1 MPKDQF
7 IPKEEDKMNDS
18 SRKYWTLLI
27 VALVLML
34 GGSLLAWYINS
45 GAGAAAIKEIKIY
58 GTNGYVISAYLY
70 TPSSATAQKPAPA
83 ILAFHGLNNQKNYMA
98 NTALE
103 FARRGFVVLN
113 ADMSG
118 HGFSNGANGENGY
131 GGPDALKYLRSLAT
145 VDKNNIGIVGMSQGG
160 FGPAT
165 VAAQAIPDGY
175 NSIFYMESEC
185 NAPGNP
191 NLTPCKGLKNVAYN
205 IGTATEM
212 GIMVLANQGSDVP
225 NSQVVKAVFGIS
237 DTVQVGKLYGSIDA
251 GTARILYQP
260 WEEHAGSTD
269 APAAIGNAIQW
280 MQMTLKGGTNLPP
293 SDQIWGW
300 KFLGTA
306 AALFGA
312 FLFLFAMGALLI
324 QTPFFASLAE
334 AVPEYKGFTGIGW
347 WIGALI
353 TTAVGPLTY
362 LWVWQTIGTGGGPL
376 PPNALWPQ
384 NFTNVYM
391 VWSVIVGVIAIILI
405 WVNHYVFTKKQG
417 ATAVN
422 YGLAW
427 EGKGL
432 DWVKIAKSLLLAIC
446 ILFPLYLLLLLI
458 NSVWLVDFRA
468 WVVSLMPMSPV
479 RFQAFLGYLVPF
491 AIFYI
496 PEGIIFAAFIRA
508 NQGKAS
514 LAREMVINAVVLT
527 LGALIWVLLAYVP
540 LFSGGQNFFGSG
552 AAGGLGAI
560 YYIPLLVL
568 WPLVACLYTYFFRK
582 TGRVYT
588 GVFLVT
594 LFMVWLLAAF
604 GDFAFVP

>member
-1 MPKDQF
+1 
-7 IPKEEDKMNDS
+7 MNGN
-18 SRKYWTLLI
+18 SRKYWILLI
-27 VALVLML
+27 VALVLMI
-34 GGSLLAWYINS
+34 GGSLLASYINS
-45 GAGAAAIKEIKIY
+45 GAGTATVKEIKIP

-70 TPSSATAQKPAPA
+70 TPIGVTAQKPAPA

-103 FARRGFVVLN
+103 FARRGFVVLS
-113 ADMSG
+113 ADMTG
-118 HGFSNGANGENGY
+118 HGYSNGANGENSH
-131 GGPDALKYLRSLAT
+131 GGPDALKYLRSLAV
-145 VDKNNIGIVGMSQGG
+145 VDKNNLGLVGMSQGG
-160 FGPAT
+160 FGPSTA
-165 VAAQAIPDGY
+165 AAQAIPDGY

-205 IGTATEM
+205 IGTATEL
-212 GIMVLANQGSDVP
+212 GIMVLVNKGSDAP
-225 NSQVVKAVFGIS
+225 KSQVVQAVFGIS
-237 DTVQVGKLYGSIDA
+237 ETVQVGKLYGSTDN

-260 WEEHAGSTD
+260 HETHPQSTD
-269 APAAIGNAIQW
+269 WPIAIGNAIDW
-280 MQMTLKGGTNLPP
+280 MQRTLKGSKNIPP

-312 FLFLFAMGALLI
+312 FLFLFAMGALLL
-324 QTPFFASLAE
+324 QTSFFASLAE
-334 AVPEYKGFTGIGW
+334 AVPAYKGFTGIGW

-353 TTAVGPLTY
+353 TTAVGPLLY
-362 LWVWQTIGTGGGPL
+362 LWVWQNIGTGGGPL
-376 PPNALWPQ
+376 PPNGLWPQ

-391 VWSVIVGVIAIILI
+391 VWSVIVGTIAIILI
-405 WVNHYVFTKKQG
+405 LVNHFVFTKKQG

-432 DWVKIAKSLLLAIC
+432 DWGKIVKSLFLAIC
-446 ILFPLYLLLLLI
+446 ILFPLYLLLLFI

-468 WVVSLMPMSPV
+468 WVVALMPMSPI
-479 RFQAFLGYLVPF
+479 RFQAFLGYLIPF
-491 AIFYI
+491 AIYFV
-496 PEGIIFAAFIRA
+496 PQGIIFAAFVRI

-514 LAREMVINAVVLT
+514 VGREMFVNAIVLT
-527 LGALIWVLLAYVP
+527 LGALVWVLIAYVP
-540 LFSGGQNFFGSG
+540 LFSGAEMVFGPG

>member
-1 MPKDQF
+1 
-7 IPKEEDKMNDS
+7 MNGNT
-18 SRKYWTLLI
+18 RRYWILLI

-34 GGSLLAWYINS
+34 GGSLLASWIAS
-45 GAGAAAIKEIKIY
+45 GAGAATVKDIKIY
-58 GTNGYVISAYLY
+58 GTNGYVLSAYLY
-70 TPSSATAQKPAPA
+70 TPSTATAQKPAPA
-83 ILAFHGLNNQKNYMA
+83 ILVFHGLNNQKNYMA

-113 ADMSG
+113 VDMSG
-118 HGFSNGANGENGY
+118 HGYSTGANGDNGY
-131 GGPDALKYLRSLAT
+131 GGSDALKYLRGLAT
-145 VDKNNIGIVGMSQGG
+145 VDKANIGIVGMSQGG

-165 VAAQAIPDGY
+165 AAAQAIPDGY
-175 NSIFYMESEC
+175 SSMFYMESEC

-191 NLTPCKGLKNVAYN
+191 NLAPCKGLKNVAYN
-205 IGTATEM
+205 VGTATEL
-212 GIMVLANQGSDVP
+212 GIMVLANLGSDVP
-225 NSQVVKAVFGIS
+225 NSSVVKSVFGIS
-237 DTVQVGKLYGSIDA
+237 ETVQVGKLYGSIDA

-269 APAAIGNAIQW
+269 SPVAIGNAIQW
-280 MQMTLKGGTNLPP
+280 MQMTLKGGSNLSS

-312 FLFLFAMGALLI
+312 FLFLFAMGALLL

-334 AVPEYKGFTGIGW
+334 AVPEYKGFSGTGW

-353 TTAVGPLTY
+353 TTALGPLLY
-362 LWVWQTIGTGGGPL
+362 LWVWSTIGTGGGPV

-405 WVNHYVFTKKQG
+405 WVNHNFFTKKQG

-432 DWVKIAKSLLLAIC
+432 DWSKIGKSLLLAVC

-491 AIFYI
+491 AIFFI
-496 PEGIIFAAFIRA
+496 PEGIIFAAFLRA

-514 LAREMVINAVVLT
+514 LAREMVVNSVVLT

-560 YYIPLLVL
+560 YYLPLIVL
-568 WPLVACLYTYFFRK
+568 WPVVACLYTYFFRK
-582 TGRVYT
+582 TGRVYA

-594 LFMVWLLAAF
+594 LFMVWTLAAF
-604 GDFAFVP
+604 GDFGIVP